1 MPKAVSFS
9 RHRLCSRHL
18 VHALTRADVVVVD
31 VNSRLPEP
39 RRNLG
44 LNAGGLKIEV
54 DGATLPPLGPV
65 GAVRRGIALDAERL
79 LGGTALAQ

>member
-1 MPKAVSFS
+1 
-9 RHRLCSRHL
+9 
-18 VHALTRADVVVVD
+18 VVVD
-31 VNSRLPEP
+31 VNSRLLEP